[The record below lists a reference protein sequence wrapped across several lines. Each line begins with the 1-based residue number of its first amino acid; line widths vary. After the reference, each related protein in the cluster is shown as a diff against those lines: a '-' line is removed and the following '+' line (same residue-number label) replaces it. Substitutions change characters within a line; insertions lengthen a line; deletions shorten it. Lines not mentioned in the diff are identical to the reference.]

1 MGKPITKYLK
11 TCSNAI
17 KAQIGIIIRK
27 YRHSFTKGISTFE
40 CTTALEMLHTSS
52 VKDIVISL
60 LLVRLKSAGQTA
72 IIMKN
77 INRAI
82 CIQVP

>member
-11 TCSNAI
+11 TFSNAI
-17 KAQIGIIIRK
+17 KTQIGIIIRK
-27 YRHSFTKGISTFE
+27 YRHSFIKGMSAFE
-40 CTTALEMLHTSS
+40 CTTVLEMLHMSS

-60 LLVRLKSAGQTA
+60 LLVRLKSTGLTV
-72 IIMKN
+72 ITMKN

-82 CIQVP
+82 FI